1 MSAGVISSAAL
12 NKGGDS
18 LLESVIGSL
27 LQGIP
32 SKKNS
37 LIHKKIK
44 LLKKRIGLR
53 NLYTGMEI
61 YFSII
66 IYLEISYTKRILK
79 IY

>member
-53 NLYTGMEI
+53 NLYKGMEI